1 MATMD
6 GYWQCGQC
14 GMIFTDPED
23 GVLGSES
30 CHCSILQL
38 HFLEDVLREK
48 RYNGTS
54 TLDIVLSLDILFY
67 YSVSLLCQYV
77 VIYIV

>member
-1 MATMD
+1 M
-6 GYWQCGQC
+6 
-14 GMIFTDPED
+14 
-23 GVLGSES
+23 LGSES